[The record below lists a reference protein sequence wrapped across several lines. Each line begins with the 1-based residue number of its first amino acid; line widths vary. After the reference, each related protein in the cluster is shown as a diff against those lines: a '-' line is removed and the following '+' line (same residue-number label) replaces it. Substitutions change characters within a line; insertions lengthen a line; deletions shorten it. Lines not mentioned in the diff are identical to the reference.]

1 MEILK
6 MQHTPKVDPVNEILK
21 MQYTPPPKKVD
32 HLMEIL
38 KDAHVPKVEPV
49 NEILKMQYTPP
60 PKKVDHVM
68 EILKM
73 QYTPPPKKVDHLMEI
88 LKMQHTPKVDPVN
101 EILKMQYT
109 PPTKKVDHLM
119 EILKMQHAGA
129 VPDKVDPLME
139 ILKME
144 HELRDLNISTAQK
157 VDHVL
162 EILKESVPLSANV
175 SHSGQLASEQKN
187 TTEALGDLQDEPP
200 PKKDLFFEMIDRAF
214 KFFSSEKSEMSSEE
228 LLLKKRLEA
237 EYSKRQNYNKDTFH
251 MQSSLAAA
259 SR

>member
-6 MQHTPKVDPVNEILK
+6 MQHTPKVEPVNEILK

-49 NEILKMQYTPP
+49 NEILKMQYTP
-60 PKKVDHVM
+60 
-68 EILKM
+68 L
-73 QYTPPPKKVDHLMEI
+73 PKKVDHLMEI
-88 LKMQHTPKVDPVN
+88 LKMQ
-101 EILKMQYT
+101 YT
-109 PPTKKVDHLM
+109 PPPKKVDHLM

-187 TTEALGDLQDEPP
+187 TTEALGDLQDETP

-214 KFFSSEKSEMSSEE
+214 KFFSREKSEMSSEE

-237 EYSKRQNYNKDTFH
+237 EYSKRQNYNKDIFH